1 MDDDRAVLTMFGLQ
15 VRRLREAA
23 GLSQEA
29 LADVA
34 QLHRT
39 YIGGVERGERN
50 ISLVNIVK
58 ISKALGCR
66 PDDLLAT
73 TDEDFEP

>member
-39 YIGGVERGERN
+39 YIGGVERSERN

-66 PDDLLAT
+66 PGDLLAT
-73 TDEDFEP
+73 TDEDFES

>member
-39 YIGGVERGERN
+39 YIGGVERSERN